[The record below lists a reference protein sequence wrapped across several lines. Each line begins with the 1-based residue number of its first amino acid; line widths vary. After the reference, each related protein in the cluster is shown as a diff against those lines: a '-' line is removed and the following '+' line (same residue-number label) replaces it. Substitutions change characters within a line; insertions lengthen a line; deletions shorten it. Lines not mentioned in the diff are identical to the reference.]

1 MSDAVMETALR
12 RRIARDLEIEAGQS
26 LHFFFSSIA
35 STNGH
40 SVNFFLREAIALHL
54 IVRAETNRLVVNDR
68 QGEQWGEECGLDI
81 PPGGLAAGL
90 AVSVTFA
97 DKGVSLRI
105 PGAPALEIEDR
116 FIVLGAARLEFAPS
130 IALRDPSQA
139 AAPSEFLVPPP
150 QIPEAAVARGTPEPQ
165 EAHGYVDYFAVSAG
179 LGGLVLGGWVKHQHR
194 LDAKVMVTAVFEHDR
209 QAAEALVLLH
219 ERSDIANVG
228 VGYVMF
234 LPGVMPGGEAPPS
247 LRFLRARLNGRELR
261 IVPSPGLEASAEK
274 DALQTARNAAR
285 LALRDQA
292 TTLPALLRR
301 PIYTGEDTLA
311 PLGLPVHIEVDDVVE
326 VGPGAAVLIG
336 WRLDPQEQ
344 VASFHLRSGAATSP
358 PLAATEIRVARNDIV
373 EAFGPRYGIADPRA
387 GFVAYGDTGGAAG
400 DPCFLEIRLVDGRVA
415 FKPLP
420 RPVRT
425 GLAAIRRILGMS
437 AIASNDIPRVFETV
451 LGPPMLS
458 LNRRRLARATEAEE
472 VAFGT
477 PPAAPRLSLLIPLYG
492 RLDFLRYQLAM
503 FSRGGLEADEI
514 VYILDEPGKKDAL
527 LTLAHAAFG
536 SFGVP
541 FRVIL
546 PAENRGF
553 GPASNL
559 GLEHARGRYICFL
572 NSDIFPER
580 RDFFD
585 LMVERL
591 EADPGIGMVGGLL
604 LFADGSVQH
613 ASMDFERVPEFGGW
627 LFPTHPGKG
636 RLPPPD
642 LPAVI
647 DAPAITGAC
656 MVMARDL
663 ALDLGG
669 FDPDY
674 LIGDFEDADLCR
686 RVMRRGLRC
695 VVDTRARA
703 HHLERQSQGNS
714 AEQWRRNVTLLNAW
728 IFNRSAGE
736 GRGADHAG
744 QSEAAG
750 A

>member
-1 MSDAVMETALR
+1 MSEAMTDPGSSRQA
-12 RRIARDLEIEAGQS
+12 ARDLTIKAGDS
-26 LHFFFSSIA
+26 LQLVFSRTA
-35 STNGH
+35 TANGH
-40 SVNFFLREAIALHL
+40 SVNFFLGDAIALHV
-54 IVRAETNRLVVNDR
+54 IVRALESQLVANDR
-68 QGEQWGEECGLDI
+68 RGERWGAECVIDI

-90 AVSVTFA
+90 AVTVTFS

-105 PGAPALEIEDR
+105 PGAPALEVEGR
-116 FIVLGAARLEFAPS
+116 FIVLGSVRAEFAPS
-130 IALRDPSQA
+130 IVLRDPSQA

-150 QIPEAAVARGTPEPQ
+150 QIPEAAVARGASAPP

-179 LGGLVLGGWVKHQHR
+179 LGGLLLGGWVKHQHR
-194 LDAKVMVTAVFEHDR
+194 LDAKLAVTAVFEHHR

-219 ERSDIANVG
+219 DRRDIANVG

-234 LPGVMPGGEAPPS
+234 LPGVVPGGEGPPS
-247 LRFLRARLNGRELR
+247 LRYVRARLNGRELR
-261 IVPSPGLEASAEK
+261 ITPSPGLEASAEK

-301 PIYTGEDTLA
+301 PIYTGDDTLA

-358 PLAATEIRVARNDIV
+358 PLAATEIRVARNDII
-373 EAFGPRYGIADPRA
+373 EAFGPRYGVADPRA

-451 LGPPMLS
+451 LGPPMLA

-472 VAFGT
+472 VTFGT

-559 GLEHARGRYICFL
+559 GLQHARGRYICFL

-613 ASMDFERVPEFGGW
+613 ASMDFERVPELGGL

-642 LPAVI
+642 LPEVI
-647 DAPAITGAC
+647 DSPAITGAC

-686 RVMRRGLRC
+686 RVIRRGLRC
-695 VVDTRARA
+695 VVETSARA

-714 AEQWRRNVTLLNAW
+714 ADQWRRNVTLLNAW
-728 IFNRSAGE
+728 IFNRSAGGE
-736 GRGADHAG
+736 RGAG